1 MCSTEAPW
9 IPSRA
14 RRSRAAS
21 RSRSRVAARR
31 RVPPSGI
38 DVSVAIV
45 VLFGSTT
52 YTSVRSKLT
61 GWIQNCI
68 VIIVSISLY
77 ALGWWA
83 YRHHRRVA
91 VFWVL
96 ALVALGVAAAG
107 LGGGTKNSFDIPG
120 TESQTAID
128 SLGRTFPQLSGAS
141 AYLIA
146 VAPEGTTIDS
156 TRSKKLIAGA
166 INDMKNVDGV
176 SQVVSPYSDLTD
188 ISVSGDKRAAMV
200 QIQFDR
206 QLTEVTSAETET
218 LVKTGQQLRDAGY
231 TASFGGDVFTNTGP
245 QLSITEV
252 IGVVVAFLVLYLMF
266 RSLRA
271 SMMPIVTALVGV
283 MVTTALTFIATGF
296 VTISSTAPLL
306 ALMIGLAV
314 GIDYAL
320 FIVSRH
326 REHLAD
332 GVEPEESAARAVAT
346 AGSAVVFA
354 GVTVMIALLALSIAR
369 IPFLMIMGVVAALSV
384 LVAVAVALT
393 LLPALFGFAGTKLAP
408 RENAPVPGG
417 FSRRWVSATTRFPF
431 IAIAVVVVG
440 LIVAAAPAKDLRLAL
455 SGNGTAPQGT
465 TQRTAFD
472 LVGEH
477 FGPGFN
483 GPLLVTLDV
492 ISTTDPVRVVDD
504 IAAEIGDMDGVA
516 AIGLA
521 TPNATGDTG
530 VVQVIPTTA
539 PHDQRTSDLVTS
551 IRDRAPGW
559 EKQHDVAVA
568 VTGLTAGGI
577 DISQRLSD
585 ALLPFGLV
593 VVGLSVLLLMIVF
606 RSVIV
611 PIKATVGLSMD
622 YEVFLMA
629 RMKEEFIRT
638 DDADRAIADGFV
650 GSSRVVTAAAII
662 MLAVFAAFVP
672 EGDPNIK
679 PIAFALAIGVFADAF
694 LIRMLFAPAVL
705 QLFGRLAWALPKR
718 LDAVL
723 PHVDIEGE
731 GLYRQIELAEWP
743 TPGSTKA
750 ISASGL
756 TSTGPEGTTFNDVN
770 IDLEAGDWLVV
781 HGPDGSGKT
790 SLLLAL
796 SGRMAFD
803 EGLLRVDG
811 HLLPQESSKVR
822 RTVALGEFAGIND
835 LEDNLT
841 VDQHIAERLSIRS
854 FGVWVNNSTITPI
867 RARLNVALS
876 SAHDDAGLPFHPI
889 GGNDLVST
897 LPRLERKLLGASLA
911 LINNPHLLVIEDVDD
926 LRSGEHIAL
935 LWSALAALVRDH
947 HVTVVASVQSATS
960 APPDSAPPAWPRVQL
975 LRLIPTRT
983 NQELMF

>member
-1 MCSTEAPW
+1 MHECT
-9 IPSRA
+9 RY
-14 RRSRAAS
+14 
-21 RSRSRVAARR
+21 
-31 RVPPSGI
+31 I
-38 DVSVAIV
+38 DVLNT
-45 VLFGSTT
+45 VLYRF
-52 YTSVRSKLT
+52 L
-61 GWIQNCI
+61 
-68 VIIVSISLY
+68 VSISLY
-77 ALGWWA
+77 ALGRWA
-83 YRHHRRVA
+83 YRHHRRVTA
-91 VFWVL
+91 FWIALTL
-96 ALVALGVAAAG
+96 ALGAAALG
-107 LGGGTKNSFDIPG
+107 LGAGTKNSFDIPG

-128 SLGRTFPQLSGAS
+128 SLGRTFPQLSGTS
-141 AYLIA
+141 AYLVV
-146 VAPEGTTIDS
+146 VAPDGETVESAEAKRLVGDAIA
-156 TRSKKLIAGA
+156 RMKK
-166 INDMKNVDGV
+166 VEGV
-176 SQVVSPYSDLTD
+176 SEVVSPYSDMTD
-188 ISVSGDKRAAMV
+188 IAISKDREAAQI

-206 QLTEVTSAETET
+206 QLTEVTPAETKA
-218 LVKTGQQLRDAGY
+218 LVKTGQELRDAGF

-271 SMMPIVTALVGV
+271 SMMPIITALVGV
-283 MVTTALTFIATGF
+283 MVTTAATFIATGF
-296 VTISSTAPLL
+296 VTISGTAPLL

-326 REHLAD
+326 REQLAEGID
-332 GVEPEESAARAVAT
+332 PEESTARAVAT

-354 GVTVMIALLALSIAR
+354 GVTVVIALLGLSIAR
-369 IPFLMIMGVVAALSV
+369 IPFLTIMGIVAALSV
-384 LVAVAVALT
+384 VVAVAVALT
-393 LLPALFGFAGTKLAP
+393 LLPALFGRAGAKLAP
-408 RENAPVPGG
+408 RPNAPTPGG

-440 LIVAAAPAKDLRLAL
+440 LIVVAVPAQDLRLAL
-455 SGNGTAPQGT
+455 PDNGTAPKGT

-472 LVGEH
+472 LVDEH

-483 GPLLVTLDV
+483 GPLLVTVDV
-492 ISTTDPVRVVDD
+492 ISTTDPVGVVDD
-504 IAAEIGDMDGVA
+504 IAADIRDVDGVV

-539 PHDQRTSDLVTS
+539 PNDQHTNDLVNS

-559 EKQHDVAVA
+559 EKQHGVDVA

-606 RSVIV
+606 RSVVV
-611 PIKATVGLSMD
+611 PIKATIGFLLSTGASFGAVVAVFQWGWFASVVNLEQTGPLISFLPIILMAVLFGLSMD
-622 YEVFLMA
+622 YEVFLMS
-629 RMKEEFIRT
+629 RMKEEYIRT
-638 DDADRAIADGFV
+638 GDADRAIADGFV

-718 LDAVL
+718 LDAAL

-731 GLYRQIELAEWP
+731 GLHRQIELTAWP
-743 TPGSTKA
+743 TPHSDKA

-756 TSTGPEGTTFNDVN
+756 TSTGPEGTIFNDVN
-770 IDLEAGDWLVV
+770 IDLDAGDWLVV
-781 HGPDGSGKT
+781 HGPNGSGKT
-790 SLLLAL
+790 SLLLTLA
-796 SGRMAFD
+796 GRMAFD
-803 EGLLRVDG
+803 DGLLRVDG
-811 HLLPQESSKVR
+811 NLLPQESSKVR

-841 VDQHIAERLSIRS
+841 VDQHIAERLSINS
-854 FGVWVNNSTITPI
+854 FGVWVWKSTIAPI
-867 RARLNVALS
+867 RDALNAALEK
-876 SAHDDAGLPFHPI
+876 AHDDAGLPFNAVS
-889 GGNDLVST
+889 GKDLVST

-911 LINNPHLLVIEDVDD
+911 LVHDPHILVVEDVDD
-926 LRSGEHIAL
+926 LRSGESIAL
-935 LWSALAALVRDH
+935 LWAAMGALLDGRDIS
-947 HVTVVASVQSATS
+947 VVASVQSAS
-960 APPDSAPPAWPRVQL
+960 AAPPHSPRIHL
-975 LRLIPTRT
+975 LELNTSRMI
-983 NQELMF
+983 QELMF